1 MTSRPLSPTL
11 AFKRQSMSAAAIPAR
26 VSRLL
31 IGALITLCCTG
42 VAAAQEQPVTLSPE
56 GMRATA
62 ADIALDAVGTAW
74 VLWVEKRR
82 AHPRG
87 RPRLC

>member
-11 AFKRQSMSAAAIPAR
+11 AFKRQSMAAAAIPAR
-26 VSRLL
+26 MSRLL
-31 IGALITLCCTG
+31 VGVFITLCCTG

-62 ADIALDAVGTAW
+62 ADIAFDAEGTA
-74 VLWVEKRR
+74 
-82 AHPRG
+82 
-87 RPRLC
+87 